1 MLFPFL
7 LPRAGMALAVPMA
20 DTNLLGRAFARD
32 ILEQFRFLA
41 AIFAFTHNLPPFRI
55 DRQFW
60 L

>member
-1 MLFPFL
+1 
-7 LPRAGMALAVPMA
+7 MA

-55 DRQFW
+55 DSKLR